1 MPATLTPLIIAHRG
15 ASLVAPENTI
25 AAFERALHSRADGIE
40 FDVRLSRDG
49 VPVVIH
55 DATLQRTGLVG
66 GRVAEITADE
76 LEQIDVGSWFSS
88 KTTPPTF
95 AGERIPRLARVLK
108 LCANGK
114 GLLYVELKPS
124 PRERA
129 ELAHA
134 VTKLVRE
141 FSMVDRVV
149 IESFDLASLEAIK
162 ACDGDI
168 RTAALFQR
176 RWMRNIPF
184 LRFETM
190 IDLAVKSGAGE
201 IALHYNLID
210 KRTVDAALAA
220 DLRVLAWTVDDPV
233 WIDRARELGMS
244 ALITND
250 PEGMLRHRGEPGND

>member
-1 MPATLTPLIIAHRG
+1 MHGTLPPLIIAHRG

-25 AAFERALHSRADGIE
+25 AAFEGALQSGADGIE

-55 DATLQRTGLVG
+55 DATLQRTGLVD
-66 GRVAEITADE
+66 GRVDELTADE
-76 LEQIDVGSWFSS
+76 LEQVDVGSWFSS
-88 KTTPPTF
+88 STTPSAF
-95 AGERIPRLARVLK
+95 AGERIPSLARVLK
-108 LCANGK
+108 LCANSK
-114 GLLYVELKPS
+114 GLLYVELKLR

-129 ELAHA
+129 ELVHA

-141 FSMVDRVV
+141 FSLADRVV
-149 IESFDLASLEAIK
+149 VESFDLASLEAIK
-162 ACDGDI
+162 ACDVDI

-176 RWMRNIPF
+176 RWMRHIPF
-184 LRFETM
+184 LRSERM

-201 IALHYNLID
+201 IALHHNLID

-220 DLRVLAWTVDDPV
+220 DLKVIAWTVDNPV
-233 WIDRARELGMS
+233 WIDRARELGIG

-250 PEGMLRHRGEPGND
+250 PEGMLRHRGEAGND